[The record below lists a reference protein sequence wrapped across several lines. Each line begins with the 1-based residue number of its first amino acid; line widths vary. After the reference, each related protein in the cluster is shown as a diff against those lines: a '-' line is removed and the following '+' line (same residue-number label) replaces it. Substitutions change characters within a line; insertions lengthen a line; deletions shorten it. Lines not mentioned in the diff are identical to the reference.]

1 MLTLQLFCLVAT
13 ALSVGYCMGRRSA
26 RSSSAWFGGSRRS
39 RLARQA
45 INLMAGGGGNADPAF
60 DPPEVST
67 VTQSILLARALS
79 KDQASAPSV
88 YLLHP
93 IVE

>member
-1 MLTLQLFCLVAT
+1 MLTLQLICLVAT
-13 ALSVGYCMGRRSA
+13 ALSVGYLHGPPQREVC
-26 RSSSAWFGGSRRS
+26 FGVVR
-39 RLARQA
+39 RLATFATGETSDQFDG
-45 INLMAGGGGNADPAF
+45 GGGGNADPAF

-88 YLLHP
+88 HLLHP